1 MNNWQLQDAKN
12 RFSEVVKK
20 AVFSGPQMVTKR
32 GVETVVVISVEEYRK
47 LTKPK
52 TTLTEFFN
60 NSPLKNSKIDLE
72 RIKEY
77 PREID
82 L

>member
-1 MNNWQLQDAKN
+1 MEHWQLQDAKN

-20 AVFSGPQMVTKR
+20 AIMNGPQVVTRR
-32 GVETVVVISVEEYRK
+32 GVETVVVISVDEYRK

-52 TTLTEFFN
+52 TTLSEFFKE
-60 NSPLKNSKIDLE
+60 SPLKNSNIDLE
-72 RIKEY
+72 RVKEY
-77 PREID
+77 PREVD

>member
-1 MNNWQLQDAKN
+1 MENWQLQDAKN

-20 AVFSGPQMVTKR
+20 ALLSGPQMVTKR

-60 NSPLKNSKIDLE
+60 NSPLKNSNIDLE

>member
-1 MNNWQLQDAKN
+1 MEHWQLQEAKN

-20 AVFSGPQMVTKR
+20 AVVNGPQIVTKR
-32 GVETVVVISVEEYRK
+32 GIETVVVISVDEYRK

-52 TTLTEFFN
+52 TTLTDFFKK
-60 NSPLKNSKIDLE
+60 SPLKNSKIDLE

-77 PREID
+77 PREVD

>member
-1 MNNWQLQDAKN
+1 MQHWQLQDAKN

-20 AVFSGPQMVTKR
+20 AVLSGPQIVTKR
-32 GVETVVVISVEEYRK
+32 GVETVVIISVDEYRK

-52 TTLTEFFN
+52 TSLTEFFKK
-60 NSPLKNSKIDLE
+60 SPLKNSDINLE

>member
-1 MNNWQLQDAKN
+1 MEHWQLQDAKN

-20 AVFSGPQMVTKR
+20 AVINGPQIVTKR
-32 GVETVVVISVEEYRK
+32 GIETVVVISVDEYRK

-52 TTLTEFFN
+52 TTLSEFFN
-60 NSPLKNSKIDLE
+60 KSPLKNSNINLE
-72 RIKEY
+72 RIKEF
-77 PREID
+77 PREVD

>member
-1 MNNWQLQDAKN
+1 MEHWQLQDAKN

-20 AVFSGPQMVTKR
+20 AIASGPQVVTKR
-32 GVETVVVISVEEYRK
+32 GIETVVVISVEEYRK

-52 TTLTEFFN
+52 TSLTEFFK
-60 NSPLKNSKIDLE
+60 NSPLKNSNIDLE

-77 PREID
+77 PREVD

>member
-1 MNNWQLQDAKN
+1 MEHWQLQDAKN

-20 AVFSGPQMVTKR
+20 AVINGPQIVTKR
-32 GVETVVVISVEEYRK
+32 GIETVVIISVDEYRK

-52 TTLTEFFN
+52 TTLSEFFN
-60 NSPLKNSKIDLE
+60 KSPLKNSNINLE
-72 RIKEY
+72 RIKEF
-77 PREID
+77 PREVD